1 MRKLYL
7 LSKPLQG
14 VQHLIG
20 ILSEEN
26 GEYQFEY
33 KLGGKLPKWFLSVE
47 EFSEYNKIYSGKEV
61 DNFIFSFVPKPND
74 PYIKG
79 FLNAANLDEY
89 DKWELIRYC
98 GKYNPRT
105 ELYIADSLPKEVVTY
120 EQLD

>member
-20 ILSEEN
+20 ILSENN

-47 EFSEYNKIYSGKEV
+47 QFPEYSKVYSGDDVDKFIYS
-61 DNFIFSFVPKPND
+61 FIPKPND
-74 PYIKG
+74 DYIKG
-79 FLNAANLDEY
+79 FLKAANLGKY

-105 ELYIADSLPKEVVTY
+105 ELCIVDCLPKEVVTY
-120 EQLD
+120 E

>member
-79 FLNAANLDEY
+79 FLKAANLENY